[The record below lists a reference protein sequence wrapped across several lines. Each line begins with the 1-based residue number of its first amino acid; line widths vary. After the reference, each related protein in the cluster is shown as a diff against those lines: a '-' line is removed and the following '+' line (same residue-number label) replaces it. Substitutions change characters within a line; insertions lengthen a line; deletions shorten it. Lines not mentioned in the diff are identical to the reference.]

1 MKSLVIRDL
10 GLQDY
15 LVTWQAMRDF
25 TERRTPDTPDEIWL
39 VEHPPVYT
47 LGQNGSREHIL
58 GTQATPIIQVDRG
71 GQVTY
76 HGPGQLLAY
85 VLLNLRRHA
94 IGVRSLVTCL
104 EQSIMG
110 LLSDLNINSQTRC
123 DAPGVYVNDAK
134 ICSIGLR
141 IRHWCSYHGLA
152 LNVAMDLA
160 PFADIHPCGYQGL
173 RMTQIQA
180 WHTNISMIEVKS
192 RLQKHLLQRL
202 IFDNVLQAT
211 EWATP

>member
-1 MKSLVIRDL
+1 MKSVIIRDM
-10 GLQDY
+10 GVQDY
-15 LVTWQAMRDF
+15 AQTWHAMRDF
-25 TERRTPDTPDEIWL
+25 TDRRTAETADEIWL
-39 VEHPPVYT
+39 IEHPPVYT

-58 GTQATPIIQVDRG
+58 ETLSIPVVQVDRG

-85 VLLNLRRHA
+85 VLLNLRAHGM
-94 IGVRSLVTCL
+94 GVRSLVTCL
-104 EQSIMG
+104 EQSIIG
-110 LLSDLNINSQTRC
+110 LLSDLNIHSQTRC

-160 PFADIHPCGYQGL
+160 PFESIHPCGYQGL

-180 WHTNISMIEVKS
+180 WQTDISMVDVKS

-202 IFDNVLQAT
+202 IFENVLQAT
-211 EWATP
+211 Q

>member
-1 MKSLVIRDL
+1 MKSVVIRDM
-10 GLQDY
+10 GVQDY
-15 LVTWQAMRDF
+15 AQTWQAMRDF
-25 TERRTPDTPDEIWL
+25 TDRRAPETPDEIWL
-39 VEHPPVYT
+39 VEHSPVYT

-58 GTQATPIIQVDRG
+58 ETLSIPVVQVDRG

-85 VLLNLRRHA
+85 VLLNLRTHG

-104 EQSIMG
+104 EQSIIG

-152 LNVAMDLA
+152 LNVAMDLT
-160 PFADIHPCGYQGL
+160 PFESIHPCGYQGL

-180 WHTNISMIEVKS
+180 WQTNISMIDVKS

-202 IFDNVLQAT
+202 LFENVLQAT
-211 EWATP
+211 Q